1 MIVTVV
7 STEGGK
13 LQAVARGDVRP
24 PNTDKPVK
32 LDHIRCGLM
41 AGPGQKIQ
49 VVDVPDSYADLFA
62 DPDELTVQLTATLAA
77 RGLL

>member
-7 STEGGK
+7 TTEGGK

-24 PNTDKPVK
+24 PSTDKPVK
-32 LDHIRCGLM
+32 LDHLRCGLT

-49 VVDVPDSYADLFA
+49 VVEVPDSYAELFA
-62 DPDELTVQLTATLAA
+62 DPDELTIRMAATLAA